1 MDFSTKL
8 SRLSRRGFVHG
19 VGALVASAALAGC
32 GAYDN
37 AVSGDSKGSDSGSSQ
52 ETTKISFCLDYTPNT
67 NHTGIYVAQDKGYF
81 ADEGLEVE
89 IIQPSE
95 GTADPVIGS
104 GQAQMGVSYQDY
116 IANDLSSAS
125 PIPVT
130 AVAAIIQHNT
140 SGIMSRKEDG
150 VTSAKGMENRVYAT
164 WDMPIE
170 QATIKRVIESDGGDY
185 SKVKLVPYTVDDEVS
200 GLKAKLFDTVWVYEG
215 WAVQN
220 AAVQDYPVNYFSFIS
235 MDEVFDFYTPV
246 IAANNDFITHKP
258 EAVRAFLRAAK
269 RGYEFAVSDPGAA
282 ADILCTAVP
291 ELDGALAHRSAQ
303 FLASQYQ
310 AEAPTWGVIDG
321 GRWARY
327 YQWLNDNNLIER
339 HIGVNAGWTMDY
351 LER

>member
-37 AVSGDSKGSDSGSSQ
+37 AVSEDSKGSGSGSSQ

-81 ADEGLEVE
+81 ADAGLEVE

-150 VTSAKGMENRVYAT
+150 VTSAKGME
-164 WDMPIE
+164 
-170 QATIKRVIESDGGDY
+170 G
-185 SKVKLVPYTVDDEVS
+185 
-200 GLKAKLFDTVWVYEG
+200 
-215 WAVQN
+215 
-220 AAVQDYPVNYFSFIS
+220 
-235 MDEVFDFYTPV
+235 
-246 IAANNDFITHKP
+246 
-258 EAVRAFLRAAK
+258 
-269 RGYEFAVSDPGAA
+269 
-282 ADILCTAVP
+282 
-291 ELDGALAHRSAQ
+291 RS
-303 FLASQYQ
+303 
-310 AEAPTWGVIDG
+310 
-321 GRWARY
+321 
-327 YQWLNDNNLIER
+327 
-339 HIGVNAGWTMDY
+339 
-351 LER
+351 